1 MIKNNLYKNIADC
14 IGIDI
19 NQINKNSDM
28 QSIKEW
34 DSINHI
40 KIILLLEKK
49 YKIKIKTSDFDKFTS
64 IKFIED
70 YLKKNKKYS

>member
-1 MIKNNLYKNIADC
+1 MTKNNLYKNIADC
-14 IGIDI
+14 IGIDTGKI
-19 NQINKNSDM
+19 NTNSNM
-28 QSIKEW
+28 QNIKEW

-40 KIILLLEKK
+40 KIILSLEKE

-64 IKFIED
+64 IKFIEE